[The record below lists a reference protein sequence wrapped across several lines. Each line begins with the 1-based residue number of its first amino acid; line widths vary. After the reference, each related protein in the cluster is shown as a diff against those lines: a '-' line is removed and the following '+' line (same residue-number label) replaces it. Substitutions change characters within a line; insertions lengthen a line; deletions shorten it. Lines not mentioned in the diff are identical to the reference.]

1 MQDAS
6 EQKVLAL
13 GAPSAPSADLVPGD
27 RKRGY
32 YVNGSVH

>member
-13 GAPSAPSADLVPGD
+13 GAPSADLVPGD